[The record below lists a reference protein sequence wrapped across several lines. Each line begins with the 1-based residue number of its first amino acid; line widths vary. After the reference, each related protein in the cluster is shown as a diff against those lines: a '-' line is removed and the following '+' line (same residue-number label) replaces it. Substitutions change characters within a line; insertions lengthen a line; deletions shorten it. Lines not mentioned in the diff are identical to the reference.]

1 MISERLLHRTS
12 KYVLLIILV
21 LTVFASGYLAA
32 RSEFL
37 AVGILVF
44 CAIIAARLLLRIYDA
59 TNQSVAAWLNALQ
72 NNDTAI
78 QYTLGKKNKSLT
90 ALYEGFNKLNGHFQR
105 IREDSLINEKYYKAL
120 IRHSATGLLVLN
132 GDSVEL
138 INRTACSYAGISPD
152 STNPNLLRIK
162 NPLFYDAVRNIE
174 PGMDLTYKQVS
185 GKSFQLLAFKA
196 TGLRKGNNSVK
207 LVSIQDIRYE
217 LESRELESYRKLI
230 SVLTH
235 EIMNLMSPLTS
246 VSKALYSL
254 YHKDEKPVTLATV
267 DDNILKSTING
278 LQVFDEQTNAIL
290 NFVGNYRKIAKIPPP
305 ELKPFDTQEWLE
317 QLSIVYA
324 GKMAEQGIR
333 FEIRGEGRPKTILA
347 DKNLINQVL
356 INLINNAIDAVAEN
370 EGMREIILEVSASA
384 RNRTTIALINNGP
397 SIPPEIQEQI
407 FVPFFTTKKSGSGI
421 GLSICQEIMKLHK
434 GSLTMISSPNS
445 LTSFV
450 IEL

>member
-1 MISERLLHRTS
+1 MVSERLLHRTS
-12 KYVLLIILV
+12 KYVLLVILV
-21 LTVFASGYLAA
+21 LTLYAAGYLTA
-32 RSEFL
+32 RSEFV
-37 AVGILVF
+37 AAGILVL
-44 CAIIAARLLLRIYDA
+44 CAFVAVRLLLRIYDA
-59 TNQSVAAWLNALQ
+59 TNQSVAAWFNALQ
-72 NNDTAI
+72 NNDTAV
-78 QYTLGKKNKSLT
+78 QYSLGKKNKSLT
-90 ALYEGFNKLNGHFQR
+90 ALYEGFNKLNSHFQK
-105 IREDSLINEKYYKAL
+105 IREESEINEKYYKAL
-120 IRHSATGLLVLN
+120 IRHAATGMVVLN

-138 INRTACSYAGISPD
+138 INRTACNYAGLSPD
-152 STNPNLLRIK
+152 STNPELLRIK
-162 NPLFYDAVRNIE
+162 NPLFYEAVRNIE

-196 TGLRKGNNSVK
+196 TGLRKANGSVK

-254 YHKDEKPVTLATV
+254 YHKDGKPVSLSSV
-267 DDNILKSTING
+267 DDQTLKSTING

-305 ELKPFDTQEWLE
+305 ELKPFDTREWLE
-317 QLSIVYA
+317 QLGIVYSV
-324 GKMAEQGIR
+324 KMAEHGIK
-333 FEIRGEGRPKTILA
+333 FEIRGEGSPKAILA

-370 EGMREIILEVSASA
+370 EGSREIVLEVSASA
-384 RNRTTIALINNGP
+384 RNRITIALINNGP
-397 SIPPEIQEQI
+397 SIPPEIQEKI

-421 GLSICQEIMKLHK
+421 GLSICQEIMKLHR

-445 LTSFV
+445 LTTFV

>member
-1 MISERLLHRTS
+1 MVSERLLHRTS
-12 KYVLLIILV
+12 KYVLLVILV
-21 LTVFASGYLAA
+21 LTVFTAGYLTARFEFVAA
-32 RSEFL
+32 GVL
-37 AVGILVF
+37 LF
-44 CAIIAARLLLRIYDA
+44 CAYIAVRLLLRIYDA

-78 QYTLGKKNKSLT
+78 QYSLGKKNKSLAT
-90 ALYEGFNKLNGHFQR
+90 LYEGFNKLNSHFQK
-105 IREDSLINEKYYKAL
+105 IREVSEINEKYYKAL
-120 IRHSATGLLVLN
+120 IRHAATGIVVLN

-138 INRTACSYAGISPD
+138 INRTACNYAGISPD
-152 STNPNLLRIK
+152 STNPDLLRIK
-162 NPLFYDAVRNIE
+162 NPLFYEAVRNIE

-196 TGLRKGNNSVK
+196 TGLRKGNGSVK

-254 YHKDEKPVTLATV
+254 YHKDEKPVTLASV
-267 DDNILKSTING
+267 NDNTLKSTING

-305 ELKPFDTQEWLE
+305 ELRSFDTREWLE
-317 QLSIVYA
+317 QLGIVYS
-324 GKMAEQGIR
+324 GKMAEQGIK
-333 FEIRGEGRPKTILA
+333 FEIRGEGSPKTILA

-356 INLINNAIDAVAEN
+356 INLINNAIDAVTEN
-370 EGMREIILEVSASA
+370 EGSREIVLEVSAAS

-397 SIPPEIQEQI
+397 TIPPEIQEKI
-407 FVPFFTTKKSGSGI
+407 FVPFFTTKKNGSGI
-421 GLSICQEIMKLHK
+421 GLSICQEIMKLHR

-445 LTSFV
+445 LTTFV